1 MKIIENPLI
10 IAQVTYPG
18 WLAAG
23 RSREA
28 RGARDEAGSVR
39 GGAPGVPEARNM
51 SGMLSVMSLPLYMTF
66 RGPQIDFC
74 PEHQILTISQQK

>member
-10 IAQVTYPG
+10 IAQVSYPG
-18 WLAAG
+18 WLVAG

-28 RGARDEAGSVR
+28 RGAREEAGSVR

-51 SGMLSVMSLPLYMTF
+51 SGMLSVMSILLFMAI
-66 RGPQIDFC
+66 RGLKTEIF
-74 PEHQILTISQQK
+74 EKSLKTVHFLKK